1 MLSENKDLI
10 PPLLDENKKIDQML
24 QRRDMLLNDV

>member
-10 PPLLDENKKIDQML
+10 PPLLDENKKIDYML